1 MNRELYDVVVIG
13 AGPAGAMA
21 ALRCARSGASVLL
34 VDKHRFPRHKV
45 CGCCLNGAAI
55 AALKRAGLGDLPQ
68 RLGGAPLSTLR
79 LACGRYRADLPL
91 AGAVAISRAAMDGA
105 IVESAITAG
114 VKFIDGQA
122 AQVGAADS
130 EGRSV
135 HFGRHSVIG
144 RCVVVASGLG
154 SSSGHSRPEGGRI
167 GLCSLLTDGTG
178 YPRGQV
184 HMACAARGYVG
195 LVRLEDGRLDIAA
208 AVDPRFVRRCGG
220 AGQAVRQILDSC
232 HMAAP
237 LDLSAA
243 RWRGTPLL
251 TRQPRHVARER
262 LLMIGDA
269 AGYVEPF
276 TGEGIA
282 WALSSG
288 WSGGELACKAW
299 EPAMVAEWSRRIALL
314 RRRQGA
320 CRWIARL
327 LRRPRL
333 TRCAVAALSLAPR
346 VARPM
351 FRHLDRPIS
360 MDSAAAR
367 A

>member
-1 MNRELYDVVVIG
+1 
-13 AGPAGAMA
+13 
-21 ALRCARSGASVLL
+21 VLL
-34 VDKHRFPRHKV
+34 IDKHHFPRHKV

-55 AALKRAGLGDLPQ
+55 AALKSAGLGDLLQ
-68 RLGGAPLSTLR
+68 RVGVAPLSTLR
-79 LACGRYRADLPL
+79 LASGGSRADLPL
-91 AGAVAISRAAMDGA
+91 TGAVAISRAALDAA
-105 IVESAITAG
+105 IVERAMTAG
-114 VKFIDGQA
+114 AEFIDGQA
-122 AQVGAADS
+122 AQVGTVGPQ
-130 EGRSV
+130 GRSV
-135 HFGRHSVIG
+135 QLGSHAVVG
-144 RCVVVASGLG
+144 RCVVVASGLD
-154 SSSGHSRPEGGRI
+154 SSLGPSRPQRGRI

-195 LVRLEDGRLDIAA
+195 LVRIEDGRLDVAA
-208 AVDPRFVRRCGG
+208 AIEPRFVRTCGG

-237 LDLSAA
+237 PDLSAA
-243 RWRGTPLL
+243 RWRGTSFL

-262 LLMIGDA
+262 LLTVGDA

-288 WSGGELACKAW
+288 WSGGELACQAW
-299 EPAMVAEWSRRIALL
+299 EPAMVAEWTRRIALL

-333 TRCAVAALSLAPR
+333 TRCAVAALSLAPN
-346 VARPM
+346 VARPV
-351 FRHLDRPIS
+351 FRYLDRPIA
-360 MDSAAAR
+360 MDSAAA
-367 A
+367 